1 MDLILWR
8 HADAEDGADDLAR
21 RLTAKGREQAAA
33 MAKWLR
39 ARLPK
44 DYTVVSSPAVRA
56 QETAQALG
64 AKIVT
69 DITLAPGASVA
80 DITRAA
86 ERYPGLVLI
95 VGHQPDLGQAA
106 AKLAGAGGEWPI
118 EKGALVWFAGRRI
131 RAWLSPDLL

>member
-21 RLTAKGREQAAA
+21 RLTPQGQKQAAA

-39 ARLPK
+39 AHLPK
-44 DYTVVSSPAVRA
+44 DYTLVASPALRA

-64 AKIVT
+64 TSIVG
-69 DITLAPGASVA
+69 DITLAPGASAA

-86 ERYPGLVLI
+86 ERHQGLVII
-95 VGHQPDLGQAA
+95 VGHQPDLGEAA
-106 AKLAGAGGEWPI
+106 A
-118 EKGALVWFAGRRI
+118 
-131 RAWLSPDLL
+131 